1 MKKKLDLIRQYCL
14 IQVQVIADREERLR
28 REIQDCK
35 LQREYLT
42 HLLIELD
49 SDESLEE
56 KK

>member
-1 MKKKLDLIRQYCL
+1 MSKQLDLVRQYCL
-14 IQVQVIADREERLR
+14 IQMQVIADREGRLR

-42 HLLIELD
+42 QLLVEID
-49 SDESLEE
+49 DEPQKE

>member
-14 IQVQVIADREERLR
+14 IQMQVIADRESRLR

-42 HLLIELD
+42 HLMVELD
-49 SDESLEE
+49 DDEAHKE

>member
-14 IQVQVIADREERLR
+14 IQMQVIADREERLR
-28 REIQDCK
+28 REVQDCK

-42 HLLIELD
+42 QLLIELD

>member
-14 IQVQVIADREERLR
+14 IQMQVIADREERLR

>member
-1 MKKKLDLIRQYCL
+1 MKNKLDLIRQYCL
-14 IQVQVIADREERLR
+14 IQMQVIADREERLR
-28 REIQDCK
+28 REVQDCK

-42 HLLIELD
+42 QLLIELD

>member
-14 IQVQVIADREERLR
+14 IQMQVIADREERLR

-42 HLLIELD
+42 HLLIKLD

>member
-14 IQVQVIADREERLR
+14 IQMQVIADREERLR

-42 HLLIELD
+42 QLLIELD

>member
-1 MKKKLDLIRQYCL
+1 MKKKLDLVRQYCL
-14 IQVQVIADREERLR
+14 IQMQVIADRESRLR

>member
-1 MKKKLDLIRQYCL
+1 MRRKLDLIRQYCL
-14 IQVQVIADREERLR
+14 IQMQVIADREERLR

-42 HLLIELD
+42 QLLIELD

>member
-14 IQVQVIADREERLR
+14 IQMQVIADREGRLR
-28 REIQDCK
+28 REVQDCK

-42 HLLIELD
+42 QLLIELD